1 MRRRRSRRVA
11 DECAKY
17 VVVMVVVPPCPDV
30 NQHKGEKLPV
40 GVKNRAVHTLLQQY
54 DTPTQAYHSAMKKD
68 QHVLLWP
75 SPNLEERNAEGRRL
89 EEDRHRRD
97 ANILNYTSL

>member
-17 VVVMVVVPPCPDV
+17 VVVMVMVPPCPDV

-40 GVKNRAVHTLLQQY
+40 GVKNRAVHTL
-54 DTPTQAYHSAMKKD
+54 AYHSAMKKD